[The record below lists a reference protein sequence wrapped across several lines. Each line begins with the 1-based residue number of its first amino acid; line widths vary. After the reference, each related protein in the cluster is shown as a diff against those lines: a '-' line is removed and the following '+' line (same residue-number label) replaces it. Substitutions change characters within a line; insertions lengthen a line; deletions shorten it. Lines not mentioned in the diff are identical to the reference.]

1 MPTAMSLVAS
11 IVTWVPVTLLGLAAL
26 LVLLNHFLRLRLETR
41 AQHFANR
48 DPLTGLPARPLL
60 HDRLEQSIAQADRA
74 GGSVAVL
81 FVDLDR
87 FKAVNDTFGHGVGD
101 RVLCDASERLTD
113 LAGHS
118 ATVARIS
125 SDEFV
130 IVLQDIEKA
139 DDGAAHFAEKILE
152 LMQRPYQVDGP
163 IYCTASVG
171 IAVHPSDGT
180 TAASLIRNADIAMCR
195 AKQRGRNN
203 FQFFLPEMHRAAA
216 RRLQL
221 ETALREALPRGEF
234 MVQYQPRVDVKD
246 GSVTGFEAL
255 LRWRH
260 PEMGVLAPAEFIPVL
275 EDTDLIVP
283 VGEWVLRTVA
293 RQIAQWQA
301 QGLDAYPVSVN
312 LSMRQFQ
319 QGDIDKVVARIVEE
333 ENIPAS
339 LVELELTESALME
352 DPERTVVALGNLRRM
367 GVPLAVDDFGTG
379 YSSLAYLK
387 RFPIAALKIDRAFIA
402 DVAKNSE
409 DAAIARAMINL
420 GHILGLKVVAEGVET
435 PAQLEFLR
443 AHGCDEMQGFLFSG
457 ALCAREIGALLAAQ
471 VPEAISSRIHA
482 TN

>member
-1 MPTAMSLVAS
+1 MITFAS
-11 IVTWVPVTLLGLAAL
+11 IAAWVPVTLLALAAM
-26 LVLLNHFLRLRLETR
+26 LVLLNHFLRLRIETR
-41 AQHFANR
+41 AQRFGNR

-60 HDRLEQSIAQADRA
+60 YDRLDQAIAQADRN
-74 GGSVAVL
+74 GHGVAVL

-101 RVLCDASERLTD
+101 RVLCEAAERLLD
-113 LAGHS
+113 LAGES
-118 ATVARIS
+118 ATVSRIS

-130 IVLQDIEKA
+130 LVRDLAKA
-139 DDGAAHFAEKILE
+139 DEAAHFAGRVLAV
-152 LMQRPYQVDGP
+152 MQRPFQVDGP
-163 IYCTASVG
+163 VYCTASVG
-171 IAVHPSDGT
+171 IAVHPGDGT

-203 FQFFLPEMHRAAA
+203 FQFFLPEMHLAAA

-234 MVQYQPRVDVKD
+234 MVQYQPRVDVRT
-246 GSVTGFEAL
+246 GAVTAFEAL

-283 VGEWVLRTVA
+283 VGEWVLRTPC
-293 RQIAQWQA
+293 RQIAHWQA
-301 QGLDAYPVSVN
+301 LGLEPRPVGVN
-312 LSMRQFQ
+312 LSMRQFRLHDLDQ
-319 QGDIDKVVARIVEE
+319 VIARIIQEE
-333 ENIPAS
+333 GIPAS
-339 LVELELTESALME
+339 LLELELTESLLMD
-352 DPERTVVALGNLRRM
+352 DPERAVGALANLQRF
-367 GVPLAVDDFGTG
+367 GVRLAVDDFGTG

-387 RFPIAALKIDRAFIA
+387 RFPIGALKIDRAFIA
-402 DVAKNSE
+402 EVASRPE
-409 DAAIARAMINL
+409 DGAIARAMINL
-420 GHILGLKVVAEGVET
+420 AHILGLKVVAEGVET

-457 ALCAREIGALLAAQ
+457 ALCAREIDALLAPQA
-471 VPEAISSRIHA
+471 PAAISPRIQA

>member
-1 MPTAMSLVAS
+1 MSALASVAAW
-11 IVTWVPVTLLGLAAL
+11 IPVTLLALAAM
-26 LVLLNHFLRLRLETR
+26 LVLLNHFLKLRLETR

-60 HDRLEQSIAQADRA
+60 YDRLDQAIAQADRA
-74 GGSVAVL
+74 GHCVAVL

-101 RVLCDASERLTD
+101 RVLCEASERLLE
-113 LAGHS
+113 LAGDD

-130 IVLQDIEKA
+130 IVLPDRARTEE
-139 DDGAAHFAEKILE
+139 AAIFAGRVLT
-152 LMQRPYQVDGP
+152 LMQRPFQLDGP
-163 IYCTASVG
+163 VYCTASIG
-171 IAVHPSDGT
+171 IAVHAGDGT
-180 TAASLIRNADIAMCR
+180 TAAALIRNADIAMCR

-221 ETALREALPRGEF
+221 EMALREALPRGEF
-234 MVQYQPRVDVKD
+234 MVQYQPRVDVRS
-246 GSVTGFEAL
+246 GSITGFEAL

-275 EDTDLIVP
+275 EDTDLIIP
-283 VGEWVLRTVA
+283 VGEWVLRTVC

-301 QGLDAYPVSVN
+301 QGLAAHPVGVN
-312 LSMRQFQ
+312 LSMRQFRLL
-319 QGDIDKVVARIVEE
+319 DIDKAVARVIEE
-333 ENIPAS
+333 EGVPAS
-339 LVELELTESALME
+339 LVELELTESLLMD
-352 DPERTVVALGNLRRM
+352 DPERAAGALDNLRRF
-367 GVPLAVDDFGTG
+367 GVRLAVDDFGTG

-387 RFPIAALKIDRAFIA
+387 RFPIGALKIDRAFIS
-402 DVAKNSE
+402 DVAHNAE

-457 ALCAREIGALLAAQ
+457 ALCAREIDALLAAQ
-471 VPEAISSRIHA
+471 SPAAISPRIQA